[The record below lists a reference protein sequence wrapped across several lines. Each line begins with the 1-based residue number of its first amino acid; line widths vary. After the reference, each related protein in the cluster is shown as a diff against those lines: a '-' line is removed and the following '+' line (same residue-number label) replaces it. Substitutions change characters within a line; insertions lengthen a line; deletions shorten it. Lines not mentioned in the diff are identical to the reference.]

1 MPEPKSQTNIP
12 HDANSENPK
21 YIRQVAIVGGGLA
34 GLYAAYQLSQ
44 MGVDFVLLEA
54 KPFLG
59 GRILALKNVNAGEK
73 KLAGKLAGKQNEGN
87 PLAQDKAAAN
97 IKAKANNTLHDLG
110 PTWIF
115 EHQTKMQALAK
126 ELGLS
131 LFEQYIQGD
140 ALYQLAN
147 TNQARRIEGAGSM
160 RMFRV
165 DGGTFRLIEALSA
178 SLNPKSLMLDSLV
191 KAYARV
197 PVNSTAQAQASAKSS
212 RKDADLW
219 HLKIDNSEQVIIAEH
234 VFLAIPPRIVARD
247 FINQTNQNILSQS
260 LLKSL
265 QGAQTWMAAQ
275 AKFVVTYT
283 RAFWREQGLSG
294 QSFSQ
299 VGPMIEMHDASLQ
312 NNGDYAL
319 FGFIGIPA
327 TRRRDIDQDTL
338 QAACLHQLA
347 FFYGDA
353 VYEYSSAG
361 IKDWANDDFI
371 CTAQDIA
378 EGSKHPML
386 NLTPFKAE
394 LESLNLHLI
403 GSEFAQAGSDPG
415 YLEGAIN
422 AVDSALASWIK
433 VHK

>member
-1 MPEPKSQTNIP
+1 MP
-12 HDANSENPK
+12 HDSIGDTAEH
-21 YIRQVAIVGGGLA
+21 IHQVAIVGGGLA
-34 GLYAAYQLSQ
+34 GLYAAYCLSQ

-59 GRILALKNVNAGEK
+59 GRILALKNVIADNKRNAGERAVAEENA
-73 KLAGKLAGKQNEGN
+73 LG
-87 PLAQDKAAAN
+87 QDNAKAN
-97 IKAKANNTLHDLG
+97 TKTDANNTLHDLG

-115 EHQTKMQALAK
+115 EHQVKMQALAN

-131 LFEQYIQGD
+131 LFEQYVKGD
-140 ALYQLAN
+140 ALYQLAH
-147 TNQARRIEGAGSM
+147 TDQPRRIEGAGTM

-165 DGGTFRLIEALSA
+165 EGGTSRLIQALSN
-178 SLNPKSLMLDSLV
+178 SLNPKSIMLDSPV
-191 KAYARV
+191 KTYARV
-197 PVNSTAQAQASAKSS
+197 SVNALARGKASEDSSTNAA
-212 RKDADLW
+212 DAW
-219 HLKIDNSEQVIIAEH
+219 HLQIDKSEQMILAEH
-234 VFLAIPPRIVARD
+234 LFLATPPRIVARD
-247 FINQTNQNILSQS
+247 FVNQANHDLLSQS

-275 AKFVVTYT
+275 AKFVVTYPH
-283 RAFWREQGLSG
+283 AFWREQGLSG

-312 NNGDYAL
+312 HNGDYAL

-327 TRRRDIDQDTL
+327 TRRREIGQDTL
-338 QAACLHQLA
+338 QAACLQQLA

-353 VYEYSSAG
+353 VYEYSSVG
-361 IKDWANDDFI
+361 IKDWANDDFV

-378 EGSKHPML
+378 EASKHPML

-394 LESLNLHLI
+394 LESLSLHLI

-422 AVDSALASWIK
+422 AVDTALANFTKPHI
-433 VHK
+433 